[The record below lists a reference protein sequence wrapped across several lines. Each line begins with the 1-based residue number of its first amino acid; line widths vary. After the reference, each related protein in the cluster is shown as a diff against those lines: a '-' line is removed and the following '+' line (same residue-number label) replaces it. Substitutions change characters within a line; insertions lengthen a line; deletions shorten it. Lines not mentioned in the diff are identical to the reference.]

1 MTIPWPSVC
10 AGYMV
15 NLNHF
20 CLTRSVRAVA
30 ARRAAHLL
38 VRWREM
44 EMHTSRRDAARR
56 RRHEGGW
63 KGGGGE
69 LRPGG
74 GQKAA

>member
-1 MTIPWPSVC
+1 MTTPRPSVC

-44 EMHTSRRDAARR
+44 EMHTSSVMPLG
-56 RRHEGGW
+56 EGDTRV
-63 KGGGGE
+63 GGREEGE
-69 LRPGG
+69 N
-74 GQKAA
+74 